1 MDPIS
6 KNIKSFRQKHGWS
19 QKQMAEQLKISI
31 PAFSKIENGITDVN
45 INRLMQIAVI
55 LDTTLMDLM
64 AKEGESPQILHNQRV
79 KQLKIK
85 LAKKEEE
92 LIELQKKVI
101 ELYDQIRESKEQ
113 AGA

>member
-1 MDPIS
+1 MSSIS
-6 KNIKSFRQKHGWS
+6 KNIKAFRQKKGWS

-64 AKEGESPQILHNQRV
+64 AKEGESPQMLHIQRV
-79 KQLKIK
+79 KQLNIK

-101 ELYDQIRESKEQ
+101 ELYDEIREKKEK
-113 AGA
+113 ANG